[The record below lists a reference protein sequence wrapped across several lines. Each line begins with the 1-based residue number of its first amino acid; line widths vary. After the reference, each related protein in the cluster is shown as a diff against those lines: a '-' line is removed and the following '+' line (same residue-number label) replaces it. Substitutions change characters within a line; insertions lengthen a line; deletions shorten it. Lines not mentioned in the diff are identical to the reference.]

1 MYTTRAMKFDDE
13 NVKNWE
19 GGADAILVFLTSPY
33 AFQTGIFSSTVATFI
48 NMSYPNLQQD
58 PNVITRSVL
67 ERISQQLP
75 NATTNPTPSSSTQ
88 TSFSPSASVVIVN
101 SIWFLSLV
109 LSLTCALAA
118 TLLKEWTRRYR
129 QIIRRDYAPHV
140 HAHVREYLIRG
151 TRESGIIGLFET
163 LPLLLHISVFLF
175 FAGLVVFAFI
185 ANHVVAYITA
195 AIVGFSAVSYI
206 ALTLVPFITRD
217 CPFSLFSVLYRGA
230 KEMHDR
236 WGTVNGSMVNS
247 FRCRYE

>member
-19 GGADAILVFLTSPY
+19 GGADAILVF
-33 AFQTGIFSSTVATFI
+33 TGIFSATVATFI
-48 NMSYPNLQQD
+48 TMSYPNLQQD
-58 PNVITRSVL
+58 PNVITWSLL

-75 NATTNPTPSSSTQ
+75 NATTNPTPAQ

-151 TRESGIIGLFET
+151 TRESGIIGLFEI
-163 LPLLLHISVFLF
+163 LPFLLHISVFLF

-185 ANHVVAYITA
+185 ANYVVAYITV

-217 CPFSLFSVLYRGA
+217 CPY
-230 KEMHDR
+230 
-236 WGTVNGSMVNS
+236 
-247 FRCRYE
+247 